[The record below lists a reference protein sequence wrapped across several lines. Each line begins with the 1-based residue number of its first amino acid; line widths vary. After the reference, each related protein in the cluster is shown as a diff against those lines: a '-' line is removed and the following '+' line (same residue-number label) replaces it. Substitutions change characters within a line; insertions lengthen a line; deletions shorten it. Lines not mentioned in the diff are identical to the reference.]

1 MIFGYTDVSPEGIR
15 PVHIRA
21 INLDAMLAVISD
33 DSEHPILTMVDADCE
48 ATEDR
53 TEAVAVIVVTAH
65 GILTAEIADYF
76 RPDEAPTLH

>member
-65 GILTAEIADYF
+65 GILTAEIGDFLFADNHV
-76 RPDEAPTLH
+76 LH